1 MINTNE
7 QKPKVTYVV
16 VEPDRAGQRIDNFLV
31 SQLKGV
37 PNSLIYRVLR
47 KGEVRVN
54 KGRVKPDYRLSAGDS
69 VRLPPLRTAPSRD
82 PVGIS
87 PRLKRFLESRI
98 LWEDDSI
105 LVINKPSGLAVHG
118 GSGVSLGLIEAL
130 RAMRPDGGFLELVH
144 RLDRDTSGCLMVAK
158 KRSRLRQLHGAL
170 RGGGAVE
177 KVYTALL
184 QGRWKGK
191 KHTLDACLSKVTMPS
206 GERVVRV
213 SGSGRQSLTE
223 FTVMDRYD
231 QATLV
236 EARPITGR
244 THQIRVHAQF
254 AGHAIAGD
262 EKYSKKEGNDRF
274 KQIGLNRLFLHASRL
289 HIPGANGEPGLD
301 IEAPLDAELIDVL
314 GKL

>member
-1 MINTNE
+1 M
-7 QKPKVTYVV
+7 
-16 VEPDRAGQRIDNFLV
+16 
-31 SQLKGV
+31 
-37 PNSLIYRVLR
+37 
-47 KGEVRVN
+47 
-54 KGRVKPDYRLSAGDS
+54 
-69 VRLPPLRTAPSRD
+69 RLPPVRTAQSRE
-82 PVGIS
+82 PAGIS
-87 PRLKRFLESRI
+87 PRLKRFLEGRI

-158 KRSRLRQLHGAL
+158 KRSRLKQLHEAL
-170 RGGGAVE
+170 RHGGAVE

-191 KHTLDACLSKVTMPS
+191 SHTLDARLSRVTTPS

-223 FTVMDRYD
+223 FTVVDRYPR
-231 QATLV
+231 ATLV

-262 EKYSKKEGNDRF
+262 EKYSKKEDAGWV

-289 HIPGANGEPGLD
+289 RIPAADGGPAVVYAALFFPCTATNPNSTWLLYCAAVWRSSDGAQSPTLPRSGAASSQPPPRRRLLPHLPGMKSTRPMS
-301 IEAPLDAELIDVL
+301 ERTS
-314 GKL
+314 